1 MALPDLIIDTEHA
14 DTGKLLRRLVKG
26 YVRPFSGKI
35 TLAIIFMLIFA
46 GATGG
51 VALLMENVVDE
62 VFAAGRAEALW
73 WVAGGVVSVFVVKGG
88 ANYMQARIMAFVG
101 LKIIANIQNQLY
113 RHVIGLDLAFFHGS
127 GAGRLITRFTN
138 DVTLIRTVVSN
149 GLTALGK
156 DLMSAVFLIGVMF
169 YQDWK
174 LAIIATVVLP
184 VAIQPL
190 AKLGKRMRRV
200 TANTQTE
207 FGEFSNI
214 LNQTFQGARHVKA
227 YAMEEYEAERVDS
240 VVNRIFMMTFKS
252 TRIRA
257 AVSPLMETLGGIAVA
272 IIVVYGGNMVIAGE
286 TTPGKFFS
294 FVTALL
300 LAYEPLKRLA
310 NIKMNFEEG
319 LAAAE
324 RVFRVLD
331 YQPTIKDLDPAVDLK
346 IFGGTVRF
354 TNVTFAYGEDITA
367 LKGLSLTVPAGKT
380 AALVGMSGAGKSTI
394 LNLIPRFYDIQ
405 SGEITIDRQDVRHVT
420 LQSLRQ
426 AIGLVS
432 QEITL
437 FDDTIRA
444 NIAYGKL
451 DATDEEI
458 REAARKA
465 AALDFILEQEQGFDT
480 QVGENGIKLSG
491 GQRQRIA
498 IARAMLKNA
507 PILLLD
513 EATSALDT
521 ESERHVQQALEA
533 LMQDR
538 TTLVIA
544 HRLSTVIDADIIFVV
559 DQGRVAESGSHDE
572 LVAQDGIYARLY
584 AMQFSEQA
592 EGVPLPAGGQ

>member
-1 MALPDLIIDTEHA
+1 M
-14 DTGKLLRRLVKG
+14 
-26 YVRPFSGKI
+26 
-35 TLAIIFMLIFA
+35 
-46 GATGG
+46 
-51 VALLMENVVDE
+51 
-62 VFAAGRAEALW
+62 
-73 WVAGGVVSVFVVKGG
+73 
-88 ANYMQARIMAFVG
+88 
-101 LKIIANIQNQLY
+101 
-113 RHVIGLDLAFFHGS
+113 
-127 GAGRLITRFTN
+127 
-138 DVTLIRTVVSN
+138 
-149 GLTALGK
+149 
-156 DLMSAVFLIGVMF
+156 
-169 YQDWK
+169 
-174 LAIIATVVLP
+174 
-184 VAIQPL
+184 
-190 AKLGKRMRRV
+190 
-200 TANTQTE
+200 
-207 FGEFSNI
+207 
-214 LNQTFQGARHVKA
+214 
-227 YAMEEYEAERVDS
+227 
-240 VVNRIFMMTFKS
+240 
-252 TRIRA
+252 
-257 AVSPLMETLGGIAVA
+257 
-272 IIVVYGGNMVIAGE
+272 
-286 TTPGKFFS
+286 
-294 FVTALL
+294 TALL

-331 YQPTIKDLDPAVDLK
+331 YQPTIKDRDPAVDLK
-346 IFGGTVRF
+346 ISGGTVKF
-354 TNVTFAYGEDITA
+354 TDVTFAYGEDITA

-405 SGEITIDRQDVRHVT
+405 SGDITIDQQDVRHVT

-451 DATDEEI
+451 DASDEEI

-465 AALDFILEQEQGFDT
+465 AALDFILEQDQCFET
-480 QVGENGIKLSG
+480 QVGENGIKMSG

-521 ESERHVQQALEA
+521 ESERHVQQALET

-544 HRLSTVIDADIIFVV
+544 HRLSTVIDADIIFVI

-572 LVAQDGIYARLY
+572 LLAQDGIYARLY
-584 AMQFSEQA
+584 AMQFSEQSA
-592 EGVPLPAGGQ
+592 DTPLPVGSQ

>member
-1 MALPDLIIDTEHA
+1 MTKAIDLLKDGKHQ
-14 DTGKLLRRLVKG
+14 DTGILVRRLVSD
-26 YVRPFSGKI
+26 YVRPYVGKI
-35 TLAIIFMLIFA
+35 ALAVFFMLIFSA
-46 GATGG
+46 ATGS
-51 VALLMENVVDE
+51 VALLMEQVVDQ
-62 VFAAGRAEALW
+62 VFAAGRADALW
-73 WVAGGVVSVFVVKGG
+73 LVAGAVVAVFIVKGTS
-88 ANYMQARIMAFVG
+88 NYMQARIMAFVG
-101 LKIIANIQNQLY
+101 LQIIANIQTQLY

-174 LAIIATVVLP
+174 LAFIATVVLP
-184 VAIQPL
+184 IAIRPI
-190 AKLGKRMRRV
+190 ARLGKRMRRV
-200 TANTQTE
+200 TANTQAE

-214 LNQTFQGARHVKA
+214 LNQTFQGVRHVKA
-227 YAMEEYEAERVDS
+227 YAMEEYESTRIDA
-240 VVNRIFMMTFKS
+240 VVNRIFEMTFKS
-252 TRIRA
+252 TRLRA

-286 TTPGKFFS
+286 TTAGKFFS
-294 FVTALL
+294 FITALL
-300 LAYEPLKRLA
+300 LAYEPMKRLA

-324 RVFRVLD
+324 RVFSVLD
-331 YQPTIKDLDPAVDLK
+331 HKATIVDAPEATELEVS
-346 IFGGTVRF
+346 GGQ
-354 TNVTFAYGEDITA
+354 VTFENVVFRYGEDITA
-367 LKGLSLTVPAGKT
+367 LDDLSLTVPAGKT

-394 LNLIPRFYDIQ
+394 LNLIPRFYDIER
-405 SGEITIDRQDVRHVT
+405 GRILIDGQDVKSVS
-420 LQSLRQ
+420 LQSLRS

-437 FDDTIRA
+437 FDDTIRG
-444 NIAYGKL
+444 NIAYGKP
-451 DATDEEI
+451 DATEDEI
-458 REAARKA
+458 REAARQA
-465 AALDFILEQEQGFDT
+465 AALDFILEQEHGFDT
-480 QVGENGIKLSG
+480 PVGENGIKLSG

-521 ESERHVQQALEA
+521 ESERFVQAALEN
-533 LMQDR
+533 LMRDR

-559 DQGRVAESGSHDE
+559 DRGRVAEQGSHDE
-572 LVAQDGIYARLY
+572 LLAKDGIYARLY
-584 AMQFSEQA
+584 AMQFAEEAAGEQIA
-592 EGVPLPAGGQ
+592 DMA